1 MSTSIYCDKQ
11 FREYISIWGDSIINL
26 IKIQFI
32 VLIITTTEQ
41 LSNIFKIQ
49 DLIDI
54 AYLMLF
60 LFSIWL
66 FVRYLRYLV
75 ALKQIVKFSKDPT
88 LKNFFLIEI
97 ITLLGAILVNFVEF
111 FLNISYNS
119 WIIHYTISLPI
130 FILSLISVLLLSK
143 WQKNLF
149 EEDIEPDLFEAMKK
163 GINLLFIGA
172 ILNFI
177 PQFDN
182 ILIIVSFFSALLS
195 ILGFWKFGKALIIEF
210 GGGELDRIYD
220 TPTPEMY
227 EGL

>member
-1 MSTSIYCDKQ
+1 MSNSIYSDKH
-11 FREYISIWGDSIINL
+11 FRDSISMWGDSIINL

-41 LSNIFKIQ
+41 LSIIFKIQ

-54 AYLMLF
+54 TYLMLF

-66 FVRYLRYLV
+66 FVRYIRYLV
-75 ALKQIVKFSKDPT
+75 ALKQIIRLSNDPN

-97 ITLLGAILVNFVEF
+97 ITLIGATLVNFVEF
-111 FLNISYNS
+111 FLNTYSS

-130 FILSLISVLLLSK
+130 FILSLISVFFLSK
-143 WQKNLF
+143 WQKKLF
-149 EEDIEPDLFEAMKK
+149 EEDVEPELFEAMKK
-163 GINLLFIGA
+163 GINLLFLGA

-177 PQFDN
+177 PQFEN
-182 ILIIVSFFSALLS
+182 ILIVIGFFSALIS
-195 ILGFWKFGKALIIEF
+195 VFGFWKFGKALIIEF
-210 GGGELDRIYD
+210 GGEELNRIYD

-227 EGL
+227 EGF